1 MSRDSHA
8 SHLHLTDSH
17 YALYISNWVHDKLP
31 NEEIEAPGLQIDD
44 EDDSSTIQ
52 QTAFGSIKSHRKS
65 KVAAWKDLGLAKF
78 MGDEF
83 DKLSEI
89 EDKTILKKLESLHQM
104 DSDVNDQADTSM
116 GNSGSNQEVN
126 RPANLPTF
134 EISTPDVRNRTSQ
147 RNHQNYQ
154 TPIGRIMR

>member
-8 SHLHLTDSH
+8 THLHLTDSH

-44 EDDSSTIQ
+44 EDETSSIQ
-52 QTAFGSIKSHRKS
+52 QTTFGSIKSHRKS
-65 KVAAWKDLGLAKF
+65 KPAAWRDLGLQKF
-78 MGDEF
+78 IDDDF
-83 DKLSEI
+83 SQLSEI
-89 EDKTILKKLESLHQM
+89 EDKTILKKLENLHQM
-104 DSDVNDQADTSM
+104 DSDVSDQADTSM
-116 GNSGSNQEVN
+116 GNTGSNQETN
-126 RPANLPTF
+126 RAANLPTF

-147 RNHQNYQ
+147 RNLQNYQ